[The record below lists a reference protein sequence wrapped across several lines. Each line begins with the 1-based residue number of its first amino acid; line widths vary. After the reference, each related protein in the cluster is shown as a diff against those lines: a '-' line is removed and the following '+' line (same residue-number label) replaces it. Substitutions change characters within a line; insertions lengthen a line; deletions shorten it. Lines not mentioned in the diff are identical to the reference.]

1 MIKTKSLF
9 QDLSLFSNESSGEVL
24 RINRR
29 ISWSIIGGT
38 KSLKSLM
45 FNIKSLTTYGFL
57 NFNYSLV
64 MFYSLNG
71 LMRIVTVLNRTD
83 TELFPSL
90 KIVLL
95 DSAHQDS

>member
-1 MIKTKSLF
+1 MTITKRLF
-9 QDLSLFSNESSGEVL
+9 QDLSLVSNESSGEVL

-64 MFYSLNG
+64 MFYRLNG
-71 LMRIVTVLNRTD
+71 LMRIVAILNRTD
-83 TELFPSL
+83 TEYF
-90 KIVLL
+90 
-95 DSAHQDS
+95 HH

>member
-1 MIKTKSLF
+1 MTKTKRLF
-9 QDLSLFSNESSGEVL
+9 QDRSLVSTESSGEVL

-45 FNIKSLTTYGFL
+45 FNIKSLTRYGFL

-64 MFYSLNG
+64 MFYRLNG
-71 LMRIVTVLNRTD
+71 LMRKVTILNRTD
-83 TELFPSL
+83 TEYF
-90 KIVLL
+90 
-95 DSAHQDS
+95 HH